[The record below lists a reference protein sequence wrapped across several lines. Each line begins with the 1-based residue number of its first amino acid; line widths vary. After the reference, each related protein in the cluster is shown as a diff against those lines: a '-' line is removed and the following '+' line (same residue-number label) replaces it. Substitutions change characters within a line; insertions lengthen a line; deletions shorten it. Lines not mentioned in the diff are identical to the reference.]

1 MLAVAAIG
9 VLLLPQAVILEARV
23 KNGEELTEVVRGE
36 LATVIEEPRTDG
48 TAEALAVF
56 AATEHGLVVRRDTSP
71 MVTAPSEAERTAAWN
86 RLAPEIAKR
95 VGGHLVLVVAPG
107 KPYFHFAV
115 VDADGT
121 VRGER
126 EAAPGN
132 IADAVAE
139 LMGQSGGGTNSLL
152 VPGAGKAPMRV
163 ELDPPTRS
171 LDVSLYDDNDEPGD
185 WLCGTP
191 CTLQVE
197 PGPLKLRIGSGMHS
211 EAVRNLTLPPGG
223 AKIRFHV
230 YPEWVHIVWNF
241 AVDLSIVGVIAAG
254 LAWVSYAAGGGS
266 SSDDMMMKMSSGTP
280 DWVGWLAVSSVAL
293 FVVGEIIHLATR
305 TRARFVN

>member
-1 MLAVAAIG
+1 VLAAAAIG

-23 KNGEELTEVVRGE
+23 KDGEELTEVVRNE
-36 LATVIEEPRTDG
+36 LTTVIEVPRSDG
-48 TAEALAVF
+48 TAEALAVY
-56 AATEHGLVVRRDTSP
+56 AASERTLVVRRDTAP
-71 MVTAPSEAERTAAWN
+71 LITLPSEEERVAAWK
-86 RLAPEIAKR
+86 RIAPEIAKR

-107 KPYFHFAV
+107 RPYFHFAA
-115 VDADGT
+115 VDAEGT
-121 VRGER
+121 VRAER
-126 EAAPGN
+126 DAAPGN

-152 VPGAGKAPMRV
+152 VPGAGKAPLRV

-197 PGPLKLRIGSGMHS
+197 PGPLKLRIGSGMHA

-223 AKIRFHV
+223 AKVRFHV
-230 YPEWVHIVWNF
+230 FPEWVHILWNV
-241 AVDLSIVGVIAAG
+241 AVDLAIVGTIGAG
-254 LAWVSYAAGGGS
+254 LFWVSYAASGNK
-266 SSDDMMMKMSSGTP
+266 SDDNSMPMMSSGTP
-280 DWVGWLAVSSVAL
+280 AWVGWLAVSSVAL
-293 FVVGEIIHLATR
+293 FIVGEIIHLATR
-305 TRARFVN
+305 TRAHFVN